1 MSYSA
6 DDFNHALLALLPRGK
21 AWPKDP
27 SSAQVRALSFIG
39 PTFARLS
46 ARAEQLL
53 VDAFPSTAVEL
64 LATWEALL
72 GLPDPCAGPATSIAE
87 RQAQVIA
94 RLIGTGGQ
102 AMQFLIDF
110 AALFGYTVTITE
122 QAPAGGT
129 LTQFVAGNTAGT
141 RLVTDT
147 GNDVFTYVVNAPLVS
162 SSHFVAGSHAGEPL
176 ASWGNTVLECVMDE
190 VKPAHC
196 KVIFAYT

>member
-1 MSYSA
+1 MTYSA
-6 DDFNHALLALLPRGK
+6 DDFNQALLALLPRGR
-21 AWPKDP
+21 AWPKDAA
-27 SSAQVRALSFIG
+27 SAQVRALSFIG

-46 ARAEQLL
+46 ERAEQLL

-72 GLPDPCAGPATSIAE
+72 GLPDPCAGPATAIAE
-87 RQAQVIA
+87 RQAQVVA

-122 QAPAGGT
+122 QAPADGT
-129 LTQFVAGNTAGT
+129 LTQFVAGNAAGV

-147 GNDVFTYVVNAPLVS
+147 GNAIFTYIVNAPLVS

-176 ASWGNTVLECVMDE
+176 AYWGNTVLECVMDE

-196 KVIFAYT
+196 KVLFSYT